1 MQVFDGEEGMLVDRV
16 AMIEVADDEGFNS
29 FEFRQ
34 KQSEQTQRV
43 HGAQGVGGGRLQQ
56 RLLQIEPE
64 FSASWRRRG
73 ERRQSLLDFVFG
85 GGAQLEA
92 VLGHEVKKAEEL
104 FRILG
109 RSRLLEKDQAIDH
122 RKIVAGNLSAPSLKL
137 PVQGGPGGWDFLDQ
151 LRADAVDA
159 AHMAEVD
166 SHPVGGL
173 GNFHVGGA
181 DSVGGSF
188 FLRVPAERVVAAA
201 MAKVQEAAYRHL
213 EIERGIEGAAR

>member
-43 HGAQGVGGGRLQQ
+43 HGTQGVGGVRLQQ

-73 ERRQSLLDFVFG
+73 ERRQSLLDLVFG
-85 GGAQLEA
+85 GGAQLKA
-92 VLGHEVKKAEEL
+92 MLSHEMKESEKL
-104 FRILG
+104 FRILECA
-109 RSRLLEKDQAIDH
+109 RLLEKDQAIDH

-137 PVQGGPGGWDFLDQ
+137 PVQGRPGSWDFLDQ
-151 LRADAVDA
+151 LRADAMHA
-159 AHMAEVD
+159 AHVAEVD
-166 SHPVGGL
+166 AHPVGGV
-173 GNFHVGGA
+173 GDFHVGSA
-181 DSVGGSF
+181 DSADGSL

-201 MAKVQEAAYRHL
+201 MA
-213 EIERGIEGAAR
+213 